1 VTTPPGKIPEKLPD
15 LPTFRQR
22 VAWARE
28 RRGLVAAELSVS
40 AGLSH
45 SVVSRIERDEQKSVD
60 AHTAFK
66 LADTLGVDVRWLVLG
81 YGDGSEYHSQRGRRA
96 RPRSAAA
103 IEAEKVIAK
112 QAKKVSQQR

>member
-1 VTTPPGKIPEKLPD
+1 MLVTTPPNKIPEKLPD

-28 RRGLVAAELSVS
+28 QRGLVAAELSVS

-66 LADTLGVDVRWLVLG
+66 LADTLDVDVRWLVLG
-81 YGDGSEYHSQRGRRA
+81 YGDGSEYQSQRGRRT

-103 IEAEKVIAK
+103 LEAAKIIAK
-112 QAKKVSQQR
+112 QTKRPSR